1 MFIETTD
8 GTLLNTAYIKRI
20 VPARGRNDQPVAI
33 DSDDRRHE
41 LPERDVNELA
51 DIIVPGSGRA
61 VFVHYDNAKTAE
73 DLFINEVDIVAWA
86 IAPTSPDQPLPI
98 TTEGRLD
105 HCSHCI
111 AAILQPGGQYDI
123 PYDRTLP
130 SREALIEEALRRA
143 QAESD
148 KRSVA

>member
-1 MFIETTD
+1 LFIQTTD
-8 GTLLNTAYIKRI
+8 GALLNTAYIKRI
-20 VPARGRNDQPVAI
+20 VRARGRNDRAVAI
-33 DSDDRRHE
+33 DSDDCRHE
-41 LPERDVNELA
+41 LPERGTDELVS
-51 DIIVPGSGRA
+51 IIVPGSGRA
-61 VFVHYDNAKTAE
+61 VFVYYGDAKTAE

-105 HCSHCI
+105 HCRHCI

-130 SREALIEEALRRA
+130 SKEALIEEALRRA
-143 QAESD
+143 PAESD
-148 KRSVA
+148 NRRTA